1 MSAIPEFNEYLITL
15 FELQKPIN
23 REMTMEDIKYYV
35 DNNCE
40 NISIGKLLEK
50 EDYKKF
56 YVDVLDYAAV
66 IDFNMTME
74 HNPNLYSVKDIVLIC
89 KIIDRITL
97 VLPPE
102 DALIEDIY
110 TDNKYINKI
119 KKRYNRNDMLQ
130 NINIP
135 IFNHKQF
142 IHIMRLDTQEPNY
155 LEDKSDPVE

>member
-74 HNPNLYSVKDIVLIC
+74 HNPNLYSVKDIVLIS
-89 KIIDRITL
+89 RWSPR
-97 VLPPE
+97 PP
-102 DALIEDIY
+102 
-110 TDNKYINKI
+110 T
-119 KKRYNRNDMLQ
+119 
-130 NINIP
+130 
-135 IFNHKQF
+135 
-142 IHIMRLDTQEPNY
+142 
-155 LEDKSDPVE
+155 SS